1 MAASDLVALVDVWS
15 SRIKTLV
22 GSFIVDPTNPNKP
35 KLNILGAGV
44 VKSDGVRKWVILD
57 MEEFKKNLDE
67 SLTEAENMAGQQF
80 PHVGICL
87 SGTGIQIH
95 SNKGMI
101 AIPSNEITQ
110 DDVNRVLDMAQNGIT
125 LSNQTVLK
133 IIPESF
139 SVDLEHHVKSPVGMS
154 AKKLEV
160 TAHIFTVPTA
170 ALNNVRKG
178 FKDVGIDVVD
188 VFPSLLTSPEA
199 VLSRRQKELGVVCVD
214 IGSSCTG
221 IAVYEEGVLR
231 HASIIPVGGEY
242 VTSDIALGV
251 RVSVDIAEK
260 LKTDYVDL
268 TFCDQ
273 PKAKD
278 EDIVLSRIDKKETE
292 TVSKLYLSQIAQAR
306 YKEILSLVNAELKHL
321 GRDGMLPEG
330 AVFVGGGSK
339 ARNLIDLA
347 KSELR
352 LPCTIGFPED
362 QEFVTGTSVSDPGF
376 ASAVGA
382 LLLSQRSG
390 GFGRGRMSL
399 GAGLGG
405 VKESAKKFFKFLLP

>member
-1 MAASDLVALVDVWS
+1 MAHSDLVALVDVWS

-35 KLNILGAGV
+35 KLNILWVGMV
-44 VKSDGVRKWVILD
+44 RSEWVRKWVILD
-57 MEEFKKNLDE
+57 MEEFKRNLDE
-67 SLTEAENMAGQQF
+67 SLTEAENMAWKQF
-80 PHVGICL
+80 PNVSICL

-101 AIPSNEITQ
+101 TIPTNEVTQ
-110 DDVNRVLDMAQNGIT
+110 DDVNRVLDMAQNGLT
-125 LSNQTVLK
+125 LTNQTVLK

-139 SVDLEHHVKSPVGMS
+139 SVDLEQHVKSPIGMS

-160 TAHIFTVPTA
+160 TAHIFTIPTTV
-170 ALNNVRKG
+170 LNNVRKG

-188 VFPSLLTSPEA
+188 VFPSLLTAPEA

-214 IGSSCTG
+214 IGSSCTTM
-221 IAVYEEGVLR
+221 AVYEEGILCY
-231 HASIIPVGGEY
+231 ACIIPVGGEY

-260 LKTDYVDL
+260 LKTDYVDI

-273 PKAKD
+273 SKPKD
-278 EDIVLSRIDKKETE
+278 EEILLSRIDKKETE

-306 YKEILSLVNAELKHL
+306 YKEIFSLINAELKKI
-321 GRDGMLPEG
+321 GRDGMLPEW

-339 ARNLIDLA
+339 VRNLIEFA
-347 KSELR
+347 KAELK
-352 LPCTIGFPED
+352 LPCTIWFPED
-362 QEFVTGTSVSDPGF
+362 QEYVTGSSVSDPSF
-376 ASAVGA
+376 ASSVWAM
-382 LLLSQRSG
+382 LLPQRGG
-390 GFGRGRMSL
+390 GFGRGRFSI
-399 GAGLGG
+399 GAGIGG
-405 VKESAKKFFKFLLP
+405 LKESARKFFKFLLP